1 MRTLKIG
8 TRRSRLATVQAEQVQ
23 AMLRLQG
30 AEAELVP
37 MATSGDQG
45 GSPSAAPGGLKGL
58 WIDTLV
64 EALRDGQI
72 DLAVHSAKD
81 LPAADLGGVVI
92 GAVPEREDPRD
103 VLVMRENT
111 EGPTAGMRVG
121 TSSLRRKAQLLASFP
136 DVEVTD
142 LRGNVDTRLRKVA
155 EGEVDA
161 AVLAV
166 AGLVRLGFEP
176 EHMRAFTVEEMLPAP
191 GQGCLAIQ
199 CREDDRA
206 LLAVLM
212 LLEHRSSRLALDAER
227 PRAPAPRAARGP
239 TRGGHAPPPLRPRP
253 RLGALAAAHTDALRL
268 AACVAAPDGSQV
280 VRAAGEAADPERV
293 AAMVADQL
301 LSHGADKILEEVR
314 GT

>member
-227 PRAPAPRAARGP
+227 ARPRAR
-239 TRGGHAPPPLRPRP
+239 PPDCALP
-253 RLGALAAAHTDALRL
+253 LGAIAAAHTDALRL

>member
-1 MRTLKIG
+1 
-8 TRRSRLATVQAEQVQ
+8 
-23 AMLRLQG
+23 MLRLQG

-37 MATSGDQG
+37 MSTSGDEG
-45 GSPSAAPGGLKGL
+45 GSEGGSEGGEAPGAPPGGLKGL

-64 EALRDGQI
+64 EALRDGHI

-81 LPAADLGGVVI
+81 LPAGDLGGVVI

-111 EGPTAGMRVG
+111 EGPTAGMTVG
-121 TSSLRRKAQLLASFP
+121 TSSLRRKAQLLAAFP
-136 DVEVTD
+136 EIEVVD

-155 EGEVDA
+155 EGDVDA
-161 AVLAV
+161 AVLAA
-166 AGLVRLGFEP
+166 AGLARLGVEP
-176 EHMRAFTVEEMLPAP
+176 EFVRAFTVEEMLPAP

-206 LLAVLM
+206 LLAVLV

-227 PRAPAPRAARGP
+227 ALTRA
-239 TRGGHAPPPLRPRP
+239 
-253 RLGALAAAHTDALRL
+253 LGADCALPLGAIAAAHTDALRL

-301 LSHGADKILEEVR
+301 LSQGADKILEEVR

>member
-227 PRAPAPRAARGP
+227 ARPRARGP
-239 TRGGHAPPPLRPRP
+239 DCALP
-253 RLGALAAAHTDALRL
+253 LGAIAAAHTDALRL

>member
-212 LLEHRSSRLALDAER
+212 LLEHRSSRLALDAEVAQ
-227 PRAPAPRAARGP
+227 PLARGAA
-239 TRGGHAPPPLRPRP
+239 GAHPP
-253 RLGALAAAHTDALRL
+253 GAKAAAPTDAQRQ